1 MVASLNSDLY
11 TPFPHNMIL
20 EEGPQSSEEGSGLHS
35 PVFGAPFAP
44 PHGDNNIRYQLN
56 HPDVHHAAGIL
67 AAQFDYNAPSL
78 AIQQPPLL
86 NAHIEIPSSGPHQ
99 HVTYTSNFS
108 LSRNQLDSP
117 IQSTTEKSRLPPPP
131 VHGGDAVLD
140 YSFSTSQRRLP
151 GSQSHD
157 QSLPRPT
164 GTAPGMSL
172 DGDHKASAPSAER
185 TETSPASKN
194 SPRESRKESSTL
206 VIACRQ
212 CRARKIRCD
221 STRPA
226 CNNCHRRSN
235 DCQYDAVPKRR
246 GPDKR
251 PGTRQRS
258 CKKRPADGSAPPPP
272 KRSRKT
278 SERQT
283 EDRDPTT
290 SRVKENMVSG
300 RRTPPPPRHLDRS
313 QGATSQIHAAP
324 APGDLRIS
332 TDTSLMKPELSPVGR
347 RVPDYGYDQGYVKP
361 YPRTIDVNILGSSSG
376 SHQKFPAPSSPTV
389 EYDQRVWWE
398 TFTRTY
404 SLQEISDDLTYL
416 FKDTG
421 HWLSFLNLDFFTSS
435 LFNPEDRLHIQP
447 SFILAGLALA
457 VLMKS
462 SELEGGSNGRGRA
475 LWFRNAAQEALNKAW
490 RSEWIDAQLAEAAF
504 MLSLFEM
511 SVHPQYDPDRVVNS
525 LVFLDNII
533 RHVSLTSVDA
543 HDPDVAIFPTR
554 TVPMIPQDLSNDS
567 LVPPHERKCSCIP
580 TDAAHPPDAFSTW
593 AYPLP
598 WDSSWTEVQVRD
610 EECRR
615 LCWSALSLVSTY
627 TSQCAAFNRDPP
639 NLFLTDPSN
648 YAILFPGEVMDRMS
662 PAYRSSDSP
671 SPKESVWALYC
682 RSMLLWTFCNR
693 IRVEGCS
700 DEDKAEYASEAWSET
715 QAIQDSIDMHNC
727 NLDTGL
733 MYMTKEYLQNTRMM
747 VTQSLRSLQGLDSGR
762 SAPVPMFS
770 SKQVQE
776 WLYYQD
782 QVIKRVKISIQN
794 LGKTSSHQLLRRPFQ
809 VTWFSNQLAICLLL
823 WNQNHECVDAIT
835 LAKSIL
841 IPLDVLNV
849 LWPSPVHQHQ
859 CNEMRNRL
867 SEACSV
873 LGLDPPHP
881 PSYSIPP
888 ALRFGPLTP

>member
-35 PVFGAPFAP
+35 PVFV
-44 PHGDNNIRYQLN
+44 RYQLN

-99 HVTYTSNFS
+99 HVTYTANFS

-131 VHGGDAVLD
+131 VHGGDA
-140 YSFSTSQRRLP
+140 
-151 GSQSHD
+151 
-157 QSLPRPT
+157 SLPRPT

-283 EDRDPTT
+283 EERDPTT
-290 SRVKENMVSG
+290 SRVKENM
-300 RRTPPPPRHLDRS
+300 
-313 QGATSQIHAAP
+313 
-324 APGDLRIS
+324 
-332 TDTSLMKPELSPVGR
+332 LSPVGR

-361 YPRTIDVNILGSSSG
+361 YPRAIDVNILGSSSG

-404 SLQEISDDLTYL
+404 P

-554 TVPMIPQDLSNDS
+554 T
-567 LVPPHERKCSCIP
+567 CSCIP

-715 QAIQDSIDMHNC
+715 QAIQDSIDMHTC

-733 MYMTKEYLQNTRMM
+733 MYMTKEYLHN
-747 VTQSLRSLQGLDSGR
+747 LQGLDSGH
-762 SAPVPMFS
+762 SAPVPMFNT
-770 SKQVQE
+770 KQVQE

-823 WNQNHECVDAIT
+823 WNQNHEWVNAIT

-867 SEACSV
+867 TEACSA